1 MHYALSLRG
10 DIKMANEKTVVWY
23 RPGKPVKAV
32 RVELSLANMQKLVGG
47 KIQIVPLEPKG
58 SSPEYTL
65 ICNEDGKNKY
75 HNDALFPLLNNN
87 GNIIDV
93 IFGPCFIAGKLM
105 NDENGEETFIDLFR
119 EDYLRIV
126 RRFGKGAVKNE
137 RKETEAAD
145 FKQLTACRNMLA
157 RLRARKN
164 GKCSLSDG

>member
-1 MHYALSLRG
+1 
-10 DIKMANEKTVVWY
+10 MANEKTVVWY

-32 RVELSLANMQKLVGG
+32 RVELNLANMQKLVGG

-58 SSPEYTL
+58 NSPEYTL

-87 GNIIDV
+87 ANSVDV

-105 NDENGEETFIDLFR
+105 NEENGEETFIDLLR

-126 RRFGKGAVKNE
+126 RRFGKGVVKNE
-137 RKETEAAD
+137 RKETAETEAAD
-145 FKQLTACRNMLA
+145 LRQLTACRNMLA
-157 RLRARKN
+157 RLRTRKN

>member
-1 MHYALSLRG
+1 
-10 DIKMANEKTVVWY
+10 MANEKTVVWY

-32 RVELSLANMQKLVGG
+32 RVELTLANMQKLVGG
-47 KIQIVPLEPKG
+47 KIQIVPLEAKG
-58 SSPEYTL
+58 SSPEDTL

-75 HNDALFPLLNNN
+75 
-87 GNIIDV
+87 GNIVDV

-105 NDENGEETFIDLFR
+105 TDEDGEETFIDLLR

-137 RKETEAAD
+137 KKETAETEAAD
-145 FKQLTACRNMLA
+145 LRQLTACRNMLA

>member
-1 MHYALSLRG
+1 MS
-10 DIKMANEKTVVWY
+10 NEKTVVWY

-32 RVELSLANMQKLVGG
+32 RVELTLANMQKLVGG
-47 KIQIVPLEPKG
+47 KIQIVPLEAKG

-75 HNDALFPLLNNN
+75 HNDALFPLLNNK
-87 GNIIDV
+87 GNIVDV

-126 RRFGKGAVKNE
+126 RRFGKGVVKNE
-137 RKETEAAD
+137 RKETAETEAAD
-145 FKQLTACRNMLA
+145 LRQLTACRNMLA

>member
-1 MHYALSLRG
+1 
-10 DIKMANEKTVVWY
+10 MANEKTVVWY

-47 KIQIVPLEPKG
+47 KIQIVPLEAKG

-87 GNIIDV
+87 GNIVDV

-105 NDENGEETFIDLFR
+105 TDEDGEETFIDLLR

-137 RKETEAAD
+137 KKETAETEAAD
-145 FKQLTACRNMLA
+145 LRQLTACRNMLA

-164 GKCSLSDG
+164 GKCSLSDGERPGSY